1 MWLKVLVPIVLKFQ
15 WHQTFLPQL
24 WTANLNSSK
33 FCFSGILVHCCN
45 IFLLPYCFCC
55 STSRFQRCHRWGLS
69 VLVRCSSCRRGK
81 FLNLFHWCLKNQ
93 IIMRFVDQFW
103 YIRKMEVVIIEK
115 IILLV
120 SAYTL
125 SRPCNSWV
133 NFKKPMQKRYINKTN
148 SNIKILIKI
157 GKIFHYAEFERGH
170 VECAT
175 HIRLDLHTSNV
186 LCILIQIVGHWPQ
199 NRKKYSGLQTSV
211 SS

>member
-1 MWLKVLVPIVLKFQ
+1 MSFNASLSRFQTNAEFWAIFVAQVMKISLDLSALRWLSKVVTEGFGANCFEISMTPNLSASTLNGKF
-15 WHQTFLPQL
+15 
-24 WTANLNSSK
+24 K
-33 FCFSGILVHCCN
+33 FKQIFVFSGILVHCCN

-125 SRPCNSWV
+125 SHELLN
-133 NFKKPMQKRYINKTN
+133 
-148 SNIKILIKI
+148 
-157 GKIFHYAEFERGH
+157 
-170 VECAT
+170 
-175 HIRLDLHTSNV
+175 
-186 LCILIQIVGHWPQ
+186 
-199 NRKKYSGLQTSV
+199 
-211 SS
+211 